1 MNPSPA
7 TFPVEAS
14 IAIVGA
20 GRLGGVL
27 AGALRRAGLTVH
39 GPLGRG
45 EAVPPVDIALLCVP
59 DAAIGDAARHARGPA
74 RFIGHVS
81 GATPLDDVDFS
92 LHPVQTFTGE
102 ESPEVFRGIG
112 AAVAG
117 RTEEALAV
125 ATQLAETLGAR
136 PFEIDDAR
144 RAAYHAAASLASN
157 LVLTVLDAAEQ
168 VADAAGI
175 PQAEARALLAPLVRR
190 TVENWSDAGA
200 AAALTGPIARGDEG
214 TVARQR
220 AAIAAAR
227 PELLELFDELCA
239 STRALAGADETS
251 QHPGAASS
259 FPGAPR
265 AEGETKRSE
274 ASMQASP
281 SSLPVVERGRGATE
295 SKRGVLPTESHRVSS
310 AALRASA
317 QRPGTG
323 ASVATAQ
330 EGAA

>member
-1 MNPSPA
+1 MNPSSALSP
-7 TFPVEAS
+7 EAS
-14 IAIVGA
+14 VVVIGA
-20 GRLGGVL
+20 GRLGAVL
-27 AGALRRAGLTVH
+27 AGALRHAGLTVQ

-45 EAVPPVDIALLCVP
+45 EAVPSVEVALLCVP
-59 DAAIGDAARHARGPA
+59 DAAISGAAQHARGHA

-92 LHPVQTFTGE
+92 LHPLQTFTGE

-117 RTEEALAV
+117 RTGEALAV
-125 ATQLAETLGAR
+125 ATQLAEVLGAR
-136 PFEIDDAR
+136 PIQVDDAH

-157 LVLTVLDAAEQ
+157 LVLTVLDAAEH
-168 VADAAGI
+168 VADAAGV
-175 PQAEARALLAPLVRR
+175 PQTEARALLAPLVRR

-200 AAALTGPIARGDEG
+200 AASLTGPIARGDES
-214 TVARQR
+214 TVAQQR
-220 AAIAAAR
+220 AAIAESR
-227 PELLELFDELCA
+227 PELLSLFDELCA

-259 FPGAPR
+259 
-265 AEGETKRSE
+265 
-274 ASMQASP
+274 
-281 SSLPVVERGRGATE
+281 LPVVERGRGATE
-295 SKRGVLPTESHRVSS
+295 TKRGVLPTESHRVSS

>member
-1 MNPSPA
+1 MNPSSALSP
-7 TFPVEAS
+7 EAS
-14 IAIVGA
+14 VAIIGA

-27 AGALRRAGLTVH
+27 AGALRHAGFTVQ

-45 EAVPPVDIALLCVP
+45 EAVPSVDVALLCVP
-59 DAAIGDAARHARGPA
+59 DAAIAEAAQHVRG
-74 RFIGHVS
+74 RTRLIGHVS

-92 LHPVQTFTGE
+92 LHPLQTFTGE
-102 ESPEVFRGIG
+102 ESPEVFHGIG

-117 RTEEALAV
+117 RTDDALAV
-125 ATQLAETLGAR
+125 ATHLAEILGAL
-136 PFEIDDAR
+136 PFEIDDAC

-175 PQAEARALLAPLVRR
+175 PQAEARALLTPLVRR

-220 AAIAAAR
+220 TAIAASR
-227 PELLELFDELCA
+227 PDLLALFDELCA
-239 STRALAGADETS
+239 STRSLAGRDSRQPPVVER
-251 QHPGAASS
+251 AA
-259 FPGAPR
+259 
-265 AEGETKRSE
+265 GETKRSE
-274 ASMQASP
+274 
-281 SSLPVVERGRGATE
+281 T
-295 SKRGVLPTESHRVSS
+295 PTEADRVSS
-310 AALRASA
+310 RSLRVLA
-317 QRPGTG
+317 QRPE
-323 ASVATAQ
+323 S